1 MRARRLTRRT
11 GSGTGAGP
19 ASRRGRTTIAALA
32 VAGLAACT
40 ALTGC
45 GSDDGSDDKTD
56 KAGGGKSSES
66 PETPGAGADQ
76 SQVVQT
82 AYEKTAEAET
92 AKMRLVTKTSAGSKD
107 VTVRGEGV
115 IDFDDGASKLRLSG
129 DGKQLEQ
136 RVVDGVL
143 FQQPPKE
150 ERKQIPGGKQ
160 WIKVD
165 LAKVAERNDRSG
177 GDQISDPAASAQYT
191 KAISDGKVKKL
202 GSQELN
208 GVRTTRYQVSIDV
221 DKLAGPHKA
230 EAAQLKKQF
239 GRHLPMELWLDD
251 DGRIRR
257 QQMELTPKQG
267 EMNAQRVTA
276 RTVIDF
282 TDYGTDAEVE
292 APPRGQTAD
301 VTNKLTG

>member
-129 DGKQLEQ
+129 DGKQLDP
-136 RVVDGVL
+136 RTGMPL
-143 FQQPPKE
+143 TQPPTATTHPGVRPRAHE
-150 ERKQIPGGKQ
+150 APLHSMGSALPPLLHPVLLVAARSPGGQ
-160 WIKVD
+160 PEGR
-165 LAKVAERNDRSG
+165 ER
-177 GDQISDPAASAQYT
+177 
-191 KAISDGKVKKL
+191 
-202 GSQELN
+202 
-208 GVRTTRYQVSIDV
+208 
-221 DKLAGPHKA
+221 
-230 EAAQLKKQF
+230 
-239 GRHLPMELWLDD
+239 
-251 DGRIRR
+251 
-257 QQMELTPKQG
+257 
-267 EMNAQRVTA
+267 
-276 RTVIDF
+276 
-282 TDYGTDAEVE
+282 
-292 APPRGQTAD
+292 QTAPAPTQMD
-301 VTNKLTG
+301 VPSHPASQATPLTGAGADLGGSPR